1 MAQPVKETAGQ
12 MQETADLGLIPGLGI
27 SPGEGNGNPLQYSCL
42 ENPMDKGAWRATV
55 QGVAESDTIE
65 HICNVP
71 YAQRKPQC
79 HCSLAPGSSRGSSL
93 SKTSFP
99 VMLEFLLRAN
109 M

>member
-1 MAQPVKETAGQ
+1 
-12 MQETADLGLIPGLGI
+12 
-27 SPGEGNGNPLQYSCL
+27 
-42 ENPMDKGAWRATV
+42 MDKGAWRATV

-93 SKTSFP
+93 SETSFP

-109 M
+109 MYRFFLKQFNHIVTRVCSSKKIDKNGGK